1 MITEIHEG
9 LFSEYLLN
17 VIRRQDMSLLG
28 DEDETLENVMYIDF
42 ET

>member
-9 LFSEYLLN
+9 LCSEYLLN
-17 VIRRQDMSLLG
+17 VIRRQVMSLLG